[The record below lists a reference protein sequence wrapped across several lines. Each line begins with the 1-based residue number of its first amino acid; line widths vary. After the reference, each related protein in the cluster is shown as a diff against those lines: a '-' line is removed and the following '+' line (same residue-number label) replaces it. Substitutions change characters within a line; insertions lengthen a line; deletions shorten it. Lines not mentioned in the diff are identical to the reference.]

1 MDENKNK
8 GKTEIALQ
16 VAREQGLEVEVL
28 KMSRDPDRP
37 GTGLPEGATVR
48 VTTFDWKESPDAD
61 DLQEAL
67 EDFGVRVYSPE
78 SAGDFSVFV
87 FSDKDLTDEQVV
99 LACEEAGVGDAWT
112 EPVIVTCY
120 AVCSGPSPEEVE

>member
-1 MDENKNK
+1 MDVEDIP
-8 GKTEIALQ
+8 GL
-16 VAREQGLEVEVL
+16 ARDLAKRL
-28 KMSRDPDRP
+28 AS
-37 GTGLPEGATVR
+37 PEGREALR
-48 VTTFDWKESPDAD
+48 RKESPDAD

-99 LACEEAGVGDAWT
+99 LACEEAGVGDLLAS
-112 EPVIVTCY
+112 V
-120 AVCSGPSPEEVE
+120 GDEEG